1 MDGEH
6 KVEEDVL
13 VFRVAVDVRLGKSK
27 LVGKFFDIVFV
38 DETGKLMSKI
48 EFIAA
53 KIHQTIGRKIV
64 NEVVA

>member
-27 LVGKFFDIVFV
+27 LVGKFLNIVFV
-38 DETGKLMSKI
+38 DETSKLMSKI
-48 EFIAA
+48 ELLATE
-53 KIHQTIGRKIV
+53 IHQTIGG
-64 NEVVA
+64 EVVHEVFA

>member
-27 LVGKFFDIVFV
+27 LIGKFFDIVFV

-48 EFIAA
+48 EFLATE
-53 KIHQTIGRKIV
+53 IHQTIGG
-64 NEVVA
+64 EVVHEVFA